1 MRFYLK
7 WINPIV
13 ALAVLGLCSWLWLG
27 PYFFPVGGSPNR
39 PSPFALGLS
48 PFNLELGHGFG
59 LYFFAKGLFCSAM
72 LFIAGE
78 FLKRFLAKDGKK

>member
-7 WINPIV
+7 WINPII

-27 PYFFPVGGSPNR
+27 PYFLSPGGSPY
-39 PSPFALGLS
+39 AMGLT
-48 PFNLELGHGFG
+48 PFNLEQGFG
-59 LYFFAKGLFCSAM
+59 MYFFAKGLFCSAM